1 MLGIV
6 DKIQIKKSRPKKSYG
21 IILGVDGESYYFK
34 LAGNE
39 HLTVGMEVEFRGSIK
54 DQGCYADYIKE
65 KTC

>member
-6 DKIQIKKSRPKKSYG
+6 DKIQIKKSYG

-39 HLTVGMEVEFRGSIK
+39 HLTVGMEVEFRASIK